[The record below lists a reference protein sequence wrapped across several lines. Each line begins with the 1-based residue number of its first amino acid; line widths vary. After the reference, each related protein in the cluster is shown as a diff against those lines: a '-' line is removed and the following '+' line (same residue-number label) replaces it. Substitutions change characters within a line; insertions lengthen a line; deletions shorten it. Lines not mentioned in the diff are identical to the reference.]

1 MAKKSTFSKANKA
14 NKIKKDSKIAER
26 EPLLRRIFK
35 KNDKNRTRFKK
46 NDGKKK
52 LEYPDELE
60 VNNNFSLLEQE
71 QEDIKRENA
80 VSERSEHQSNT
91 SDSSKPSMNHPGR
104 VDPLE
109 TLEKLD
115 LPEEAIKRG
124 APSILL
130 GLNKLDGKTEK
141 QAPEPK
147 NAVEENADYI
157 GFDWDSEEDES
168 GSSKKEANA
177 AEGNDIPRFMQ
188 NNGRFFHEAGK
199 QDESTGRKR
208 KRMAYEI
215 DPSSCPWHRPYKVD
229 TEVSRLLHQDITQFV
244 DYITPTPEEHA
255 VRKSLISRINSAVLK
270 KWPDVSVYVFGSF
283 ETRLYL
289 PTSDLDMVIMSSDY
303 HYRGTKKDMYILA
316 HHLRKCKV
324 ATEIQVIT
332 TANVPIIKFV
342 DPITRIHVDVSFN
355 QAGGLKTCLVVNGFL
370 KKFPALRPLVIIIKH
385 YLNMRAL
392 NEVFLGGLSSYAI
405 VCLVASFLQL
415 HPRLST
421 GSIREEDNYGV
432 LLLEL
437 LELYGKRFHYD
448 AVGIAVHNGGFYFS
462 KKKQGWL
469 RPNQPYLLSIM
480 DPVEFTN
487 DVSKSS
493 RGLLRVKATLGNGFD
508 LLTNELFTLAS
519 RIEREGARKVSDFP
533 SILGCIISVDE
544 GVRKHRIHMLNCFN
558 EHPVSLEPMVDVE
571 QLSSIDVDNVPTD
584 NVDLQFVEDESD
596 SDEVEQET
604 DELIKKKGLS
614 SSEEVDQNKR
624 LSDAPVTS
632 ADSLKDPRV
641 NAKDLFN
648 IDEDSSEGSDKN
660 KDERTYDLQR
670 SDEEESRAT
679 KVRKKT
685 R

>member
-14 NKIKKDSKIAER
+14 NKIKKKSKFDER
-26 EPLLRRIFK
+26 EPLPRRIFK
-35 KNDKNRTRFKK
+35 KDDRNRRFKK
-46 NDGKKK
+46 NDGKRKSK
-52 LEYPDELE
+52 YPDELE

-71 QEDIKRENA
+71 QGENRKESDGTQYSQQKNDIDNP
-80 VSERSEHQSNT
+80 
-91 SDSSKPSMNHPGR
+91 SKPSLNQSGR

-115 LPEEAIKRG
+115 LPEEAIKKG
-124 APSILL
+124 APSILV
-130 GLNKLDGKTEK
+130 GLKKLDDKSEK
-141 QAPEPK
+141 PKPEPK
-147 NAVEENADYI
+147 NAVDENADYI
-157 GFDWDSEEDES
+157 GFDWNSDEDVNDTSKDETNDS
-168 GSSKKEANA
+168 GPN
-177 AEGNDIPRFMQ
+177 NIPGFMQ
-188 NNGRFFHEAGK
+188 NNGRFFHEANK
-199 QDESTGRKR
+199 QNEQSSRKR

-215 DPSSCPWHRPYKVD
+215 DPSSCPWHRPYKAD
-229 TEVSRLLHQDITQFV
+229 IEVSRLLHQDITQFV

-255 VRKSLISRINSAVLK
+255 VRKSLISRINNAVVK

-289 PTSDLDMVIMSSDY
+289 PTSDLDMVIMSSDS
-303 HYRGTKKDMYILA
+303 HYRGSKKDMFVLA
-316 HHLRKCKV
+316 HHLRKSKV
-324 ATEIQVIT
+324 ATDIQVIT

-342 DPITRIHVDVSFN
+342 DPITKIHVDVSFN

-370 KKFPALRPLVIIIKH
+370 KKYPALRPLVIIIKH

-405 VCLVASFLQL
+405 VCLVVSFLQL

-480 DPVEFTN
+480 DPVEFSN

-508 LLTNELFTLAS
+508 LLTNELFALAS
-519 RIEREGARKVSDFP
+519 RIEREGSRRISDFP
-533 SILGCIISVDE
+533 SILGSIISVDE
-544 GVRKHRIHMLNCFN
+544 GVRKHRVHMLNCFN
-558 EHPVSLEPMVDVE
+558 EHPIALEPMVDVE
-571 QLSSIDVDNVPTD
+571 QLSSIDVDRLPTE

-604 DELIKKKGLS
+604 DDLIKKKGLN
-614 SSEEVDQNKR
+614 DLQNTNHNEG
-624 LSDAPVTS
+624 LSNVSDA
-632 ADSLKDPRV
+632 RM

-648 IDEDSSEGSDKN
+648 IDEESSEEYEKN
-660 KDERTYDLQR
+660 DNDFKRDIQR